1 MRWFPRSFSLPPHRQ
16 WVDDILYF
24 GLQTYT
30 HGAGVTINVA
40 AAAAARRL
48 RQPPVSWGAI
58 WIKAIAIAAVSCPE
72 LRTAYLPYPWPR
84 LYVHPYA
91 VAMIAVERVWNG
103 ARAVFADKIKNPA
116 ALSLVEINRR
126 CEAMMILPVESIGG
140 FRLLIRVSRFPWIV
154 RRLLGHI
161 AMRWSGIL
169 RSEYIGTYAVT
180 KAARRVQVLQ
190 VISPMP
196 FTVYWGNPDSK
207 GDAVFQVFG
216 DHRVA
221 DGMSSL
227 RNFQVIEKV
236 MNEDIV
242 AELKACAQTQ
252 AMG

>member
-1 MRWFPRSFSLPPHRQ
+1 
-16 WVDDILYF
+16 
-24 GLQTYT
+24 
-30 HGAGVTINVA
+30 
-40 AAAAARRL
+40 
-48 RQPPVSWGAI
+48 
-58 WIKAIAIAAVSCPE
+58 
-72 LRTAYLPYPWPR
+72 
-84 LYVHPYA
+84 
-91 VAMIAVERVWNG
+91 
-103 ARAVFADKIKNPA
+103 
-116 ALSLVEINRR
+116 
-126 CEAMMILPVESIGG
+126 MMILPVESIGG